1 MIAVMFF
8 WFYYTFSF
16 AACVIALQSH
26 FFFLLYWTGVML
38 FAILFV
44 CYFVD
49 ISFFSHVRVY
59 CASFTFYGSLL
70 DWCYVFA
77 ISFFLTF

>member
-16 AACVIALQSH
+16 VAYAIALQSH
-26 FFFLLYWTGVML
+26 FFFLLYWTGVMH
-38 FAILFV
+38 FAISFV

-49 ISFFSHVRVY
+49 ISFFSHV
-59 CASFTFYGSLL
+59 
-70 DWCYVFA
+70 
-77 ISFFLTF
+77 